1 MALVVTEDRTEF
13 QADRAKASKDAPKS
27 KWKWQRAMAAISFGA
42 ACLYPLIYLFVAG
55 ETADRMNDL
64 AVHWYIFHGGVVATW
79 FTGSTIAAS
88 WR

>member
-1 MALVVTEDRTEF
+1 MTDDKTEF
-13 QADRAKASKDAPKS
+13 QTDRQPTNGGPKA
-27 KWKWQRAMAAISFGA
+27 KWKWQRGMAAISFGA

-64 AVHWYIFHGGVVATW
+64 AVHWYLFHGGVVATW